1 MLFKHFSSSTTTAPS
16 NMAEHSN
23 PTDLFPNDLITKI
36 LLLLNVKSILRFKCV
51 SKSWN
56 TLISDSIFV
65 KLHLQLLPQNKHL
78 LLIPF
83 DPKNN
88 QNSGIVSF
96 PICRL
101 LENKSVTLVNEPNM
115 HMKDCSRVIGSYNGL
130 VCLLGFS
137 STIGPQDIWIRLC
150 NPITGFLSEKLGS
163 FRQSRQHAFKRLRC
177 TFCYHN
183 STYKVVVYCCKEV
196 KVFSLG
202 DNSWR
207 NIQKFPLFI
216 FNYMVVFNDIPVNE
230 GVNEGVYLR
239 GTVNWLAFRNK
250 LERVQCLNDV
260 DVEELVIVSLDLGTE
275 TYRQLLPPLGFDVVG
290 PTIAVLIECLYFSYH
305 FERSHFV
312 MWKMTEFGVEE
323 SWTQFVKISYQNL
336 QVNTFGWSVMYLR
349 LFLFPLCFSENGDT
363 LILASNKEKQAI
375 LYNLRDGTATRTSVT
390 DNIKWYIS
398 EDYVESFVQ

>member
-56 TLISDSIFV
+56 TLISDSIFI
-65 KLHLQLLPQNKHL
+65 KLHLQLSPQNKHL

-115 HMKDCSRVIGSYNGL
+115 HMKDCSRVIGSCNGL

-150 NPITGFLSEKLGS
+150 NPITGFVSEKLGS

-196 KVFSLG
+196 KVFSLSE
-202 DNSWR
+202 NSWR

-239 GTVNWLAFRNK
+239 
-250 LERVQCLNDV
+250 
-260 DVEELVIVSLDLGTE
+260 E

-290 PTIAVLIECLYFSYH
+290 PTIAVLMECLYFSYH

-323 SWTQFVKISYQNL
+323 SWTQFFKISYQNL
-336 QVNTFGWSVMYLR
+336 QVNTFGWGVMYLR

-375 LYNLRDGTATRTSVT
+375 LYNLRDGTATRTIVT
-390 DNIKWYIS
+390 NNIKWYIS
-398 EDYVESFVQ
+398 KDYVESFVQ